1 MWIMLGITH
10 PVVSVLGDPPIY
22 PHLWIKCGQV
32 WVSPSWSES
41 APVDEIALTV
51 DEQPMFFPC
60 PQTSGR
66 HPRVH
71 PQPIPKAT
79 TRVHERIFSCTQNPH
94 SR

>member
-22 PHLWIKCGQV
+22 PHLWINCGQV
-32 WVSPSWSES
+32 WVSPSWRES

-60 PQTSGR
+60 PQT
-66 HPRVH
+66 
-71 PQPIPKAT
+71 
-79 TRVHERIFSCTQNPH
+79 
-94 SR
+94 